1 MNRVYAWWAALER
14 GVSQDWMSNVG
25 LLLLLSACLWGA
37 WLLLTRHLLVAVG
50 KTRLVWDDAL
60 VHAVRRP
67 ISWLIWLWPA
77 AFSLG
82 VVIENTSDYPTQ
94 FLSVVRHL
102 MLVWTFIWVLLRLIT
117 NAEDAISETAKD
129 VTTINAISKVLRLVV
144 LVIGGLV
151 MMQNLG
157 LSLSGVLTFGGVGGL
172 IVGMAAKDL
181 LANFFGAIMI
191 YFDKPFK
198 LGDWIRS
205 PDREIEGTVE
215 RIGFRMT
222 VIRTFDKRPLY
233 VPNAV
238 FSSIVVENP
247 SRMLNRRIKQ
257 KVGLRYQDA
266 AVIEDVVADIKAMLL
281 AHPDIDT
288 TQTMIVSFDNYG
300 PSSLDILVY
309 TFTKTTHWIAFKEI
323 QQDVML
329 QIVEIVQR
337 HGAEFAFPT
346 STVHLPEAEAE
357 VQAHRVAK
365 PGRLARV

>member
-1 MNRVYAWWAALER
+1 MNRVYQWWNALEQ
-14 GVSQDWMSNVG
+14 GVSHDWMSNVG
-25 LLLLLSACLWGA
+25 LLLLLSACLWA
-37 WLLLTRHLLVAVG
+37 MWLMVTRHLTVAAD

-60 VHAVRRP
+60 VGAVRRP
-67 ISWLIWLWPA
+67 VSWLIWLWPA
-77 AFSLG
+77 AFSIG
-82 VVIENTSDYPTQ
+82 VIIDNTSDYPSD

-117 NAEDAISETAKD
+117 NAENAISETAKD
-129 VTTINAISKVLRLVV
+129 VTTINAISKILRLFV

-191 YFDKPFK
+191 YFDRPFK

-205 PDREIEGTVE
+205 PDRHIEGTVE

-233 VPNAV
+233 VPNSV

-257 KVGLRYQDA
+257 KIGLRYQDA
-266 AVIEDVVADIKAMLL
+266 AVVGDVVRDIKQMLQQ
-281 AHPDIDT
+281 HPDIDT
-288 TQTMIVSFDNYG
+288 NQTIIVSFDNYG

-309 TFTKTTHWIAFKEI
+309 SFTKTTHWVAYKEI

-329 QIVEIVQR
+329 KIVEIVR
-337 HGAEFAFPT
+337 NHEAGFAFPT
-346 STVHLPEAEAE
+346 TTVHLPDGEPVREE
-357 VQAHRVAK
+357 M
-365 PGRLARV
+365 LASAVR

>member
-1 MNRVYAWWAALER
+1 MNRLMQWWEALEQ

-25 LLLLLSACLWGA
+25 LLLLLSAFLWGG
-37 WLLLTRHLLVAVG
+37 WLLITRHLSVAAG

-60 VHAVRRP
+60 VGAVRRP
-67 ISWLIWLWPA
+67 VSWLIWLWPA
-77 AFSLG
+77 ALSAG
-82 VVIENTSDYPTQ
+82 VIIENTTAYSAA
-94 FLSVVRHL
+94 FLAVVRHL

-117 NAEDAISETAKD
+117 NAENAIAATAKD
-129 VTTINAISKVLRLVV
+129 VTTINAISKILRLFV
-144 LVIGGLV
+144 LVLGGLV

-157 LSLSGVLTFGGVGGL
+157 LSLSGILTFGGVGGL

-191 YFDKPFK
+191 YFDRPFK

-205 PDREIEGTVE
+205 PDRQIEGTVE

-233 VPNAV
+233 VPNSV

-257 KVGLRYQDA
+257 KIGLRYCDA
-266 AVIEDVVADIKAMLL
+266 AVVGDVVRDIKTMLL
-281 AHPDIDT
+281 QHPDIDT
-288 TQTMIVSFDNYG
+288 NQTLIVSFDNYG
-300 PSSLDILVY
+300 PSSLDILIY
-309 TFTKTTHWIAFKEI
+309 TFTKTTHWVAYKDI

-329 QIVEIVQR
+329 KIVEIVRR
-337 HGAEFAFPT
+337 HGAGFAFPT
-346 STVHLPEAEAE
+346 TTVHLPEHALVTEGEPASE
-357 VQAHRVAK
+357 V
-365 PGRLARV
+365 L